1 MYCKKRLLE
10 VNRLEINFN
19 YKEERKMK
27 PLKTLSYE
35 WHLRWV
41 VIDDKGNETGYS
53 ELQDSGIESLE
64 ELKTW
69 FKVTADDIDR
79 GYCLTDDIS
88 DGKNKLAYRLQLAR
102 YSESKLDDGYETA
115 IILDNQL
122 EDYFTNGV
130 RVPKRFKQEFA
141 RNYEWASIL

>member
-1 MYCKKRLLE
+1 
-10 VNRLEINFN
+10 
-19 YKEERKMK
+19 MK

-41 VIDDKGNETGYS
+41 VIDDKGNETCYS

-69 FKVTADDIDR
+69 FKVTADDIAR
-79 GYCLTDDIS
+79 GHCLIKDI
-88 DGKNKLAYRLQLAR
+88 DAGQKHLCQFWGFDMGKNKLAYRLQLAR

-130 RVPKRFKQEFA
+130 RVPKRFKEEFSK
-141 RNYEWASIL
+141 NYEWASIL

>member
-19 YKEERKMK
+19 YKEEKKMK

-35 WHLRWV
+35 WHLRWDA
-41 VIDDKGNETGYS
+41 IDDKGNREFGYS
-53 ELQDSGIESLE
+53 DLVDTGIESLK

-88 DGKNKLAYRLQLAR
+88 DGKNKFAYRLQLAR
-102 YSESKLDDGYETA
+102 YDELDGGYEIA
-115 IILDNQL
+115 SILDNQL
-122 EDYFTNGV
+122 EDYFGNGV